1 MMREE
6 RLIVRPFED
15 LRILDYKSTQVVNEH
30 ARAEVRG
37 RIPFERG
44 DDYIKAGKQQIWAQ
58 VVAISEGEE
67 SIVFYGVIEQLQ
79 IEITDRTCI
88 VILSLCSGTQ
98 LMDYKEHIRSFQNDN
113 FMYSSLLDICSR
125 EYEEPGRIMT
135 EGNGK
140 RIPHFIMQYKETDWE
155 FIKRLAAM
163 NHTVIFADCSTRG
176 EKYHFGIPDR
186 KIDSEETLSE
196 YRTRYDMQEYWYKKS
211 RGLPI
216 RTEDTMSYILESRE
230 AHKLGEKRSIDGKEV
245 FTWKI
250 ESSLKGNELYHTCYM
265 KPRSGF
271 QTASYNNKQMAGVSL
286 LGKVTK
292 VKNEEVQIKI
302 HCDENKEQAG
312 VCWYSFSTVYSSPD
326 GTGWYCMP
334 EIGDTVRLY
343 FPTNKEEDAYVAS
356 AYHEGGAVLRT
367 RPECKF
373 WRNKEGKEI
382 RLSPERILLTNNDGT
397 YIELSDEDGIQIVSQ
412 GCVTIS
418 AEESLVISS
427 SKSSIEL
434 KAPERIKL
442 LQGDTELDLGGNIG
456 MQGAKVML

>member
-1 MMREE
+1 MREE
-6 RLIVRPFED
+6 RLIIRPFED
-15 LRILDYKSTQVVNEH
+15 LRILDYRSIQVVNEH

-37 RIPFERG
+37 RIPFERRE
-44 DDYIKAGKQQIWAQ
+44 DYVKVGRQQTWTQ
-58 VVAISEGEE
+58 VIAISEGEE
-67 SIVFYGVIEQLQ
+67 SILFYGVIEQLQ
-79 IEITDRTCI
+79 IEINDRTCT
-88 VILSLCSGTQ
+88 VVLSLCSGTQ
-98 LMDYKEHIRSFQNDN
+98 LMDYKEHIRSFQKDD
-113 FMYSSLLDICSR
+113 FTYSSLLDTCSE

-140 RIPHFIMQYKETDWE
+140 RIPHFIMQYRETDWE

-186 KIDSEETLSE
+186 KYDSEETLCE

-211 RGLPI
+211 HGLSI
-216 RTEDTMSYILESRE
+216 HTEDTMSYICESRE
-230 AHKLGEKRSIDGKEV
+230 IHKLGERRSIDGREV
-245 FTWKI
+245 FIWKI
-250 ESSLKGNELYHTCYM
+250 ESSLKGSELYHTCYM
-265 KPRSGF
+265 KTRSGF
-271 QTASYNNKQMAGVSL
+271 QTASYNNKNMAGVSL

-302 HCDENKEQAG
+302 HCDEYKERSG

-356 AYHEGGAVLRT
+356 AYHEGGAGLRT
-367 RPECKF
+367 HPECKF

-382 RLSPERILLTNNDGT
+382 QLSPDRILLTNNDGT
-397 YIELSDEDGIQIVSQ
+397 YIELSDDEGIEIVSE
-412 GCVTIS
+412 GSVTVR
-418 AEESLVISS
+418 AGGSLSIISS
-427 SKSSIEL
+427 DSSIEMS
-434 KAPERIKL
+434 APKKIRL
-442 LQGDTELDLGGNIG
+442 RQGDTEMNLGGDLS
-456 MQGAKVML
+456 MQGAKIRL